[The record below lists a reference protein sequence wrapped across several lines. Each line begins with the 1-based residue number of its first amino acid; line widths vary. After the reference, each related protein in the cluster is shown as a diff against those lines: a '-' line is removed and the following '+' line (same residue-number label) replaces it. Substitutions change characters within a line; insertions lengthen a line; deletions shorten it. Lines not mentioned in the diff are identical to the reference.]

1 MENGNDMVTNREIVA
16 ALHEYY
22 ETRDKLKD
30 CRANLVRIA
39 VECGA
44 CQQDAL
50 KANVSDYLDGYLAGA
65 GLLPAARK
73 EAA

>member
-1 MENGNDMVTNREIVA
+1 MATNKEIVT

-44 CQQDAL
+44 DQQDAI
-50 KANVSDYLDGYLAGA
+50 KSNVAEYLDGYLAGA
-65 GLLPAARK
+65 GVLPVARIRAA
-73 EAA
+73 

>member
-1 MENGNDMVTNREIVA
+1 MMATNKEIVT

-44 CQQDAL
+44 DQQDAI
-50 KANVSDYLDGYLAGA
+50 KANVAEYLPTPNAVHGHCHQ
-65 GLLPAARK
+65 
-73 EAA
+73 